1 VAEGPR
7 EYWFI
12 PYSKDAPHRTN
23 ASRETEIFYD
33 YLLLQASDTAYP
45 IFEDKFESAL
55 SHNEK
60 TLRDHLD
67 KYLTQLPDEARQ
79 APAWEKVKKLYK
91 GLGSS
96 RKQLH
101 ANPIKMT
108 EHWWRFAQVMQEM
121 MMVRQSAEEY
131 DEVLMKLSNPQ
142 KLDPSESATFYFGE
156 ASLSSDYRMDQMPN
170 TVDAFVQVLTSGPTL
185 HWTGRDRNLQSTP
198 EQKILLKA
206 LINEFNSC
214 EDPQVR
220 FMAVASFLV
229 KCSDIE
235 AKIGL
240 VTKYDIIRR
249 YSGTLYFLADYP
261 TGDDDHT
268 ASLATGVL
276 SWCAKTLIKLGWAE
290 KFPTSKK
297 RDQKAGKVWEKLGK
311 EHERKARDLL
321 LVEEK
326 CVNAFLRTSSG
337 LGSPGDLLS
346 NRQLTEK

>member
-1 VAEGPR
+1 
-7 EYWFI
+7 
-12 PYSKDAPHRTN
+12 
-23 ASRETEIFYD
+23 
-33 YLLLQASDTAYP
+33 
-45 IFEDKFESAL
+45 
-55 SHNEK
+55 
-60 TLRDHLD
+60 
-67 KYLTQLPDEARQ
+67 
-79 APAWEKVKKLYK
+79 
-91 GLGSS
+91 
-96 RKQLH
+96 
-101 ANPIKMT
+101 
-108 EHWWRFAQVMQEM
+108 
-121 MMVRQSAEEY
+121 
-131 DEVLMKLSNPQ
+131 
-142 KLDPSESATFYFGE
+142 
-156 ASLSSDYRMDQMPN
+156 MDQMPN
-170 TVDAFVQVLTSGPTL
+170 TVDDFVQVLTSGPTL

-235 AKIGL
+235 AEIGL

-249 YSGTLYFLADYP
+249 YSETLYFLADYP

-276 SWCAKTLIKLGWAE
+276 RWCAETLIKLRWAE

-311 EHERKARDLL
+311 EHERKVRDLL

-326 CVNAFLRTSSG
+326 CVNAFLRTTSG

-346 NRQLTEK
+346 NPAAVGQGGETPIEYAAQREGSQQMVALLQQHKAKAMEIVQAAFAGRMADVQLVCQYAPEKVNDKDRYGNTALHWAAANNSLEIAQLLLASKATVGVQNNDGETPLEWAQNYGSQQMVALLQQHEQ